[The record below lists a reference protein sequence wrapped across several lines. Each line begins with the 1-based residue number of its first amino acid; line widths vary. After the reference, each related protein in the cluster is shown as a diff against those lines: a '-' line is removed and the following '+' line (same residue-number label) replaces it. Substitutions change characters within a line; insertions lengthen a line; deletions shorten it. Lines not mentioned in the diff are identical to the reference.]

1 MRASRIAALLMLTA
15 GIARAAVIPLISYN
29 TLEIPV
35 TPFSNMASGYQATNP
50 GFRAIIR
57 SVDGDF
63 IAGGQMNM
71 DAVIRGR
78 SDDASQGS
86 AYGKLILTLDMEESY
101 PGISS
106 GVMSGTYKGKL
117 SICMAKDPTASLHNT
132 ECKNL
137 SGNIHPERPF
147 QWIDK
152 PIEFKVAN
160 GNVQITK
167 YSGDTGEGGSSQQL
181 SLAVFHPAYG
191 FAAPGKA
198 FKDYQSPL
206 VLDLNG
212 NGQLDL
218 VNVWAEGPGVSFD
231 LSGTGEKVRTGWV
244 KPADGLLF
252 DGRIS
257 ACVTSGAQLFG
268 EFTGT
273 TNGKRTF
280 ENGFNALESQF
291 AKAGS
296 NKLVV
301 KATDGLKVWRDLNQ
315 DGACTPNETAPA
327 SQYVKEFSLV
337 YQTVKNVALTE
348 DNEIRLVSKYTG
360 VDGREHLVGDVWFKQ
375 RRNLNATR

>member
-1 MRASRIAALLMLTA
+1 MRASRIAALLALA
-15 GIARAAVIPLISYN
+15 SGIARADVIPLISYN
-29 TLEIPV
+29 TLEIPI

-63 IAGGQMNM
+63 IAGGTMNM

-86 AYGKLILTLDMEESY
+86 AYGRLILSLDMEESY

-106 GVMSGTYKGKL
+106 GVMSGNYKGKL
-117 SICMAKDPTASLHNT
+117 SICMAKDTTASLQNT

-152 PIEFKVAN
+152 PIEFTVAN
-160 GNVQITK
+160 GNVKITK
-167 YSGDTGEGGSSQQL
+167 YSGSTGEGGTSQQL

-206 VLDLNG
+206 VLDLDG

-218 VNVWAEGPGVSFD
+218 VNVWGADPGVSFD
-231 LSGTGEKVRTGWV
+231 LAGTGEEVRTGWV
-244 KPADGLLF
+244 KPTDGLLF
-252 DGRIS
+252 DGRKA
-257 ACVTSGAQLFG
+257 ACVTNGAQLFG

-273 TNGKRTF
+273 TNGKPTF
-280 ENGFNALESQF
+280 DNGFRALESLF
-291 AKAGS
+291 GKAGEA
-296 NKLVV
+296 KLQV
-301 KATDGLKVWRDLNQ
+301 KAGDGLKVWRDLNQ
-315 DGACTPNETAPA
+315 DGVCTPNETAPA
-327 SQYVKEFSLV
+327 SQYVKSFSLV
-337 YQTVKNVALTE
+337 YRTVKNVQLTE
-348 DNEIRLVSKYTG
+348 DNEIRLVGTYAG
-360 VDGREHLVGDVWFKQ
+360 RDGREHVVGDVWFKQ
-375 RRNLNATR
+375 RRNLNASR